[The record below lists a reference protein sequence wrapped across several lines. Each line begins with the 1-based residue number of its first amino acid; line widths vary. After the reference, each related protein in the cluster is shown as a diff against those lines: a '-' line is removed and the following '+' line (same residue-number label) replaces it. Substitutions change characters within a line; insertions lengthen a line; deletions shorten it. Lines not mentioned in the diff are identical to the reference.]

1 MPRLNKMYDFIVS
14 TYIFDDTFAAGKPI
28 DCAAIDFQKHQKYT
42 KMETKFQPT
51 NETPLAALTIGQFK
65 ELLGDMVKP
74 QPISLS
80 EQKVF
85 PETFGKKECSELTGY
100 AVNTINKMIC
110 EKAIPFYKRNA
121 KVIFKR
127 EEIETWLLANRIQTV
142 QEFIEEK
149 ENQLTNG
156 RSSK

>member
-1 MPRLNKMYDFIVS
+1 MIHLQHENRLTVQQLVFINS
-14 TYIFDDTFAAGKPI
+14 KLDII
-28 DCAAIDFQKHQKYT
+28 
-42 KMETKFQPT
+42 METKFQPT

-74 QPISLS
+74 QAILQTD
-80 EQKVF
+80 QKVF

-121 KVIFKR
+121 KVLFR
-127 EEIETWLLANRIQTV
+127 RDEIEAWLLANRIQTV
-142 QEFIEEK
+142 EEYVVEK
-149 ENQLTNG
+149 ESHFTKG
-156 RSSK
+156 RSLK

>member
-1 MPRLNKMYDFIVS
+1 
-14 TYIFDDTFAAGKPI
+14 
-28 DCAAIDFQKHQKYT
+28 
-42 KMETKFQPT
+42 METKFQPT

-74 QPISLS
+74 QPISQS
-80 EQKVF
+80 EKKVF

-121 KVIFKR
+121 KVLFRR
-127 EEIETWLLANRIQTV
+127 EEIEAWLLANRIQTV
-142 QEFIEEK
+142 EEFIGEK

-156 RSSK
+156 RNSR